1 MTDVA
6 EIAHGLTK
14 AQRAI
19 LLAMRAGRPK
29 KWRAIYRDAK
39 VKHWVQLPFSL
50 AIPTLTGLN
59 YSPHAAG
66 KSAHIWP
73 RSRERALAD

>member
-50 AIPTLTGLN
+50 AIPTLTGFELLT
-59 YSPHAAG
+59 
-66 KSAHIWP
+66 P
-73 RSRERALAD
+73 RGRQVRAYLASQP